1 MYSTIRRGRMNSD
14 TGFRRFCSAGDSYT
28 DSIFGNLE
36 VMKYTITNGKVM
48 VYFFEKIRL
57 LSGAYSGMISLICKY
72 HSKFYKK
79 KGTKT

>member
-1 MYSTIRRGRMNSD
+1 MKSTI
-14 TGFRRFCSAGDSYT
+14 T
-28 DSIFGNLE
+28 DGKISE
-36 VMKYTITNGKVM
+36 KVM

-79 KGTKT
+79 EGN

>member
-1 MYSTIRRGRMNSD
+1 
-14 TGFRRFCSAGDSYT
+14 
-28 DSIFGNLE
+28 
-36 VMKYTITNGKVM
+36 M

-79 KGTKT
+79 EGNKKRDLQRSKGIVGRDAEIRQCTWLRYDSRSVA